1 MIIPQLLFM
10 LLPGTSYFKKTEED
24 FFMGRKIKKLTLVSI
39 TLTIMLGSIISCGY
53 SQSPLDDKTLKKVL
67 KEKAGLDL
75 KDKLN
80 IKSFESQQSAGAD
93 YFERYEI
100 ELSQNQ
106 LSQVLI
112 SIKSSDKIGW
122 KKIERGYTLLTPK
135 PSMNTNA
142 SVETYYTFTLDI
154 TDNSLE
160 VQIAHE

>member
-1 MIIPQLLFM
+1 MN
-10 LLPGTSYFKKTEED
+10 K
-24 FFMGRKIKKLTLVSI
+24 GRKVLLLSSSLILLTLLI
-39 TLTIMLGSIISCGY
+39 TIAC
-53 SQSPLDDKTLKKVL
+53 SQSSPKPKELKRVL
-67 KEKAGLDL
+67 KNEAGLDF
-75 KDKLN
+75 KDQLN
-80 IKSFESQQSAGAD
+80 IKKFESEQSVGAD

-142 SVETYYTFTLDI
+142 SVETYYTFTLDT